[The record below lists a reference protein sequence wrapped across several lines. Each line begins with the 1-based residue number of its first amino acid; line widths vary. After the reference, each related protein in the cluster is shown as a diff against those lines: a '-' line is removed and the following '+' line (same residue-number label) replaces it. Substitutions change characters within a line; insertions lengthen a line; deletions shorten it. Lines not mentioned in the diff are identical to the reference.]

1 MPGQLA
7 GPRRHGDGRRPAD
20 SKQKETMDA
29 PLDVKHEYADL
40 DGVRL
45 HYARTGSGPLMV
57 FVHGFPQCW
66 YMYRHQLSHFGADH
80 LAVAP
85 DLRGYG
91 RSSKPEQ
98 LHEYGAWPAA
108 RDIRALAMSLGYER
122 FVLVG
127 HDWGAAAA
135 WTFALHHPELL
146 DALVILATPHPATFD
161 RALREDPEQQ
171 EASQYLLGLRRPEI
185 ESLISHENFAALR
198 NTLEQ
203 PFIDE
208 YDVEQ
213 YQESWREPG
222 ALQGMLG
229 WYQREGLGPPEDCTP
244 ARGNY
249 APEITPLIVRTPTLV
264 IYPTADQYTRPA
276 AHEGIDQYVPDLV
289 FQTIDDGSH
298 WVAEEHPDLVNRY
311 IRGFLALR

>member
-1 MPGQLA
+1 M
-7 GPRRHGDGRRPAD
+7 H
-20 SKQKETMDA
+20 T
-29 PLDVKHEYADL
+29 PLDVERDYADL

-45 HYARTGSGPLMV
+45 HYAHTGSGPLMM

-66 YMYRHQLSHFGADH
+66 YMWRHQLAHFGADH

-91 RSSKPEQ
+91 LSDKPEH

-108 RDIRALAMSLGYER
+108 RDIRALAASLGQER

-127 HDWGAAAA
+127 HDWGAATA
-135 WTFALHHPELL
+135 WTFAMHHPEML

-161 RALREDPEQQ
+161 RALHEDPEQQ

-185 ESLISHENFAALR
+185 APLISHENFTALR
-198 NTLEQ
+198 STLEH
-203 PFIDE
+203 PFINQDDIAH
-208 YDVEQ
+208 YL
-213 YQESWREPG
+213 ESWRQPG
-222 ALQGMLG
+222 ALDGMLR
-229 WYQREGLGPPEDCTP
+229 WYQREGLGPPEDGTP

-249 APEITPLIVRTPTLV
+249 APEITPLIVNTPTLV

-276 AHEGIDQYVPDLV
+276 AHHGLDAYVPDLL
-289 FQTIDDGSH
+289 FQTIDGSSH
-298 WVAEEHPDLVNRY
+298 WVAEEHPDLVNRH
-311 IRGFLALR
+311 IRDFLASR